1 MPLCQ
6 AGIVTRTLLLSLWLP
21 LAVAA
26 RAVVRFGPGAVLEP
40 TPLMAMAV
48 GTLFVFTWPAGI
60 PLTAAVRRLHARSPR
75 AAYACAAVLG
85 PLTTAAATIG
95 GLLGPIAVWLYALVL
110 SVPAWLVLWL
120 LARRQPQAA
129 A

>member
-1 MPLCQ
+1 M
-6 AGIVTRTLLLSLWLP
+6 TRTLLLSLWLP

-26 RAVVRFGPGAVLEP
+26 QAVVRFGPGAVLEP